1 MRGKIKSIHRD
12 KNYAFIR
19 SEMGTDVFMHSS
31 VLDRAAF
38 SNLREG
44 TRVVFDFTDT
54 PRGLRATIV
63 TLDV

>member
-1 MRGKIKSIHRD
+1 MKGRIKTIHRD
-12 KNYAFIR
+12 HGYAFIK
-19 SEMGTDVFMHSS
+19 SEIGQDVFMHSS